1 MCDYKCVCVCVCG
14 SKGIG
19 DKKKGGEKLKENNN

>member
-1 MCDYKCVCVCVCG
+1 MCDYKCVCVCG